1 MTGVDIWQYTSSG
14 NVPGLTGNNGMVDIN
29 YCYRDFVKEITDKN
43 NIAGQESGSI
53 STALP
58 NITQAVSGGNKVIKD
73 GQIHLNNFT
82 GLDISAD
89 GVRGIET
96 IKGGIMVLQT
106 ALNMDYHTG
115 LNIDGI
121 WGPKS
126 DKALDNHYV
135 CRGECQYMVTAVEI
149 LLMLKGYNPNG
160 VECPGSFGSELESA
174 VRQYQNDH
182 GLTVDGIA
190 GRNTF
195 KSLIV

>member
-1 MTGVDIWQYTSSG
+1 
-14 NVPGLTGNNGMVDIN
+14 
-29 YCYRDFVKEITDKN
+29 
-43 NIAGQESGSI
+43 
-53 STALP
+53 
-58 NITQAVSGGNKVIKD
+58 
-73 GQIHLNNFT
+73 
-82 GLDISAD
+82 
-89 GVRGIET
+89 
-96 IKGGIMVLQT
+96 MVLQT

-126 DKALDNHYV
+126 DKALDHHYV